1 MVQKETGN
9 SITTAIITRRNDNGS
24 YLFQVIRI
32 MPNKPAEKQKP
43 QSSVFQTDHKDLIRK
58 TLIVAR

>member
-1 MVQKETGN
+1 MVQKETVSG
-9 SITTAIITRRNDNGS
+9 TTPALLIRKNENGS

-58 TLIVAR
+58 TLIVAI